1 MIFATVFLSKNQLNR
16 IIKKATNTTVWSY
29 ITAKRLIYAN
39 ELLYQG
45 TPPLKTC
52 AYCGF
57 FNYPTFYKAYKKY
70 FGHAPS
76 ADYVRKK
83 AVDPV
88 GKGTKRGLFAAAWR
102 GCGADENIL

>member
-1 MIFATVFLSKNQLNR
+1 MIFATAFLSKNQLNR
-16 IIKKATNTTVWSY
+16 MIQKAANTTVWRY

-57 FNYPTFYKAYKKY
+57 FDYPTFYKAYKKY

-83 AVDPV
+83 
-88 GKGTKRGLFAAAWR
+88 L
-102 GCGADENIL
+102 